1 MRTTNIARLIL
12 GERHIML
19 AGLLAVA
26 VAAPCDELATQAGQM
41 ADRFAWCTG
50 MDQWEVDAAKVTALE
65 VVGEP
70 SAARRTAA

>member
-1 MRTTNIARLIL
+1 MSTTNTARLSL

-26 VAAPCDELATQAGQM
+26 VAAPCDEMATQAGQM
-41 ADRFAWCTG
+41 ADGSAPLLG

-70 SAARRTAA
+70 

>member
-1 MRTTNIARLIL
+1 MSTTNTARLIL

-19 AGLLAVA
+19 AGLLAVGI
-26 VAAPCDELATQAGQM
+26 AAPCDQMATQAGRM
-41 ADRFAWCTG
+41 ADRFVWCTG
-50 MDQWEVDAAKVTALE
+50 MDQCEVDAAKVTALD